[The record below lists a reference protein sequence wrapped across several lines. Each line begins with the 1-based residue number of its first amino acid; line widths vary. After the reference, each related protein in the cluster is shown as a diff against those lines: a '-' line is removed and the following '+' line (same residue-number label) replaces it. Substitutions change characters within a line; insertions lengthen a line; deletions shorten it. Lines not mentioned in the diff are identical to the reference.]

1 MSEETKKRL
10 KLNRNRPLLK
20 QKRPRQNPISR
31 KLNPLQK
38 RPKRKTG
45 SAKNPKSWKP

>member
-1 MSEETKKRL
+1 MSEETKKQPE
-10 KLNRNRPLLK
+10 LNRNRPLLK
-20 QKRPRQNPISR
+20 QKRPQQNPISR